1 MATKAERAESAAR
14 AADVRRQETGPRQ
27 LRPLRMARTHIHA
40 VHPEHGEPVVF
51 LPGEA
56 PPDWVEAERE
66 DLR

>member
-1 MATKAERAESAAR
+1 
-14 AADVRRQETGPRQ
+14 
-27 LRPLRMARTHIHA
+27 MARTHIHA